1 MKAARRLRRASYYC
15 SGLWVWLSLKDGS
28 WERHH
33 SLPVVRDEA
42 AILEALRAVWEEA
55 RAALPN
61 RTKLLQVVVTLT
73 NISLA
78 SERQMDFLL
87 DDEGER
93 RRWEAVTSAMD
104 TLNYRYA
111 KTVLSVG
118 PWNPPKGDHVG
129 GKISYT
135 RIPTWED
142 FL

>member
-1 MKAARRLRRASYYC
+1 MLFRS
-15 SGLWVWLSLKDGS
+15 VWLSIEDGS
-28 WERHH
+28 WQRHR
-33 SLPVVRDEA
+33 SLPVVRDDA
-42 AILEALRAVWEEA
+42 AILNALKAVWDDA
-55 RAALPN
+55 RATLPR
-61 RTKLLQVVVTLT
+61 RTKLFQVGVTLT
-73 NISLA
+73 DITLA

-93 RRWEAVTSAMD
+93 RKWEAVTSAMD

-118 PWNPPKGDHVG
+118 VGPWNPPEGGHVG